1 MQLDFAKLN
10 GAGNDFI
17 MVDDLEDRITLSP
30 EQVAQICDR
39 HFGVGGDGVILVK
52 PSPRPEC
59 AA

>member
-30 EQVAQICDR
+30 EQVAQI
-39 HFGVGGDGVILVK
+39 
-52 PSPRPEC
+52 
-59 AA
+59 